1 MTKPSGKR
9 IALNKLSLTK
19 RTVEALKPA
28 AKSWIAW
35 DDTLTGFGIRVQP
48 TGLKSYIV
56 NYRAGDGGRKAPNK
70 RVVLGRHGGI
80 TAASNPTSQARHMAQ
95 QRVLREAATGDG
107 PAGGRAEAGGMPVLE
122 QAFDDY
128 MAVNPKR
135 TARTNKHYR
144 NIFGYLADW
153 RMRPLDA
160 IGRRDVEDRF
170 NSLTRNHGWAPA
182 NMSIS
187 LLGSIYRR
195 PCVDLEGLRNPV
207 ELWRAGGGKYH
218 PPKRRKIS
226 APAEVLP
233 RWKKGFEAEDIAPV
247 ARDAFRF
254 GLYTG
259 MRLNEVL
266 PLRWERV
273 DMAELVFRVDET
285 KTGAP
290 LELPITR
297 QLAAILERRRAEIAA
312 LPGGLRDWV
321 FPSSASAS
329 GHVVDLAHFYGL
341 IGETGGTKFWY
352 HALRNCFITVAEREP
367 A

>member
-80 TAASNPTSQARHMAQ
+80 TAEQARHMAR
-95 QRVLREAATGDG
+95 RVLREAGDR
-107 PAGGRAEAGGMPVLE
+107 PVGGRAEAGGMPLLE

-233 RWKKGFEAEDIAPV
+233 RWKKGIEAGAIAPV

-273 DMAELVFRVDET
+273 DMAERSL
-285 KTGAP
+285 
-290 LELPITR
+290 
-297 QLAAILERRRAEIAA
+297 
-312 LPGGLRDWV
+312 
-321 FPSSASAS
+321 SSALTRPRPARPWNSRWQSA
-329 GHVVDLAHFYGL
+329 
-341 IGETGGTKFWY
+341 TCCCR
-352 HALRNCFITVAEREP
+352 AL
-367 A
+367 

>member
-1 MTKPSGKR
+1 M
-9 IALNKLSLTK
+9 TK

-80 TAASNPTSQARHMAQ
+80 TAEQARHMAQ
-95 QRVLREAATGDG
+95 QVLREAGDG
-107 PAGGRAEAGGMPVLE
+107 PVGGRAEAGGMPLLK

-135 TARTNKHYR
+135 TVRTNKHYR

-170 NSLTRNHGWAPA
+170 NSLTRNNGWAPA

-207 ELWRAGGGKYH
+207 ELWRAGGGIRFSIIPRSGARS
-218 PPKRRKIS
+218 PP
-226 APAEVLP
+226 
-233 RWKKGFEAEDIAPV
+233 
-247 ARDAFRF
+247 
-254 GLYTG
+254 
-259 MRLNEVL
+259 
-266 PLRWERV
+266 
-273 DMAELVFRVDET
+273 
-285 KTGAP
+285 
-290 LELPITR
+290 
-297 QLAAILERRRAEIAA
+297 RRRCCRAGKKASRRGPSRR
-312 LPGGLRDWV
+312 LPGTR
-321 FPSSASAS
+321 S
-329 GHVVDLAHFYGL
+329 GSGC
-341 IGETGGTKFWY
+341 I
-352 HALRNCFITVAEREP
+352 P
-367 A
+367 ACA

>member
-1 MTKPSGKR
+1 
-9 IALNKLSLTK
+9 
-19 RTVEALKPA
+19 
-28 AKSWIAW
+28 
-35 DDTLTGFGIRVQP
+35 
-48 TGLKSYIV
+48 
-56 NYRAGDGGRKAPNK
+56 
-70 RVVLGRHGGI
+70 
-80 TAASNPTSQARHMAQ
+80 
-95 QRVLREAATGDG
+95 
-107 PAGGRAEAGGMPVLE
+107 
-122 QAFDDY
+122 

-135 TARTNKHYR
+135 TVRTNKHYR

-233 RWKKGFEAEDIAPV
+233 RWKKGIETEAIAPV

-259 MRLNEVL
+259 MRLKEVL

-273 DMAELVFRVDET
+273 DMTELVFRVDET

-297 QLAAILERRRAEIAA
+297 QLSAILERRRAEIAT

-352 HALRNCFITVAEREP
+352 HALRNCFHHSGRARPAATPHFDQAAGQPRPAQRNHRGIRGRLDHRATVRTRAGHRRPDRRHDERNRGGGSVKLAIGGIKPSSIITWNAGN
-367 A
+367 AA

>member
-80 TAASNPTSQARHMAQ
+80 TAEQARHMAQ
-95 QRVLREAATGDG
+95 RVLREAGDR
-107 PAGGRAEAGGMPVLE
+107 PVGGRAEAGGMPLLE

-207 ELWRAGGGKYH
+207 ELVARRRRQVSSPEAAQDLRSGGGAAALEERHRGGGHRAGCPGRVPVRAVYRH
-218 PPKRRKIS
+218 
-226 APAEVLP
+226 APE
-233 RWKKGFEAEDIAPV
+233 RGV
-247 ARDAFRF
+247 AA
-254 GLYTG
+254 
-259 MRLNEVL
+259 
-266 PLRWERV
+266 
-273 DMAELVFRVDET
+273 
-285 KTGAP
+285 
-290 LELPITR
+290 
-297 QLAAILERRRAEIAA
+297 
-312 LPGGLRDWV
+312 
-321 FPSSASAS
+321 
-329 GHVVDLAHFYGL
+329 
-341 IGETGGTKFWY
+341 
-352 HALRNCFITVAEREP
+352 
-367 A
+367 